1 MVIGLIGSLYEV
13 FITKDKLVYIP
24 YSYNSLLEE
33 WLYKDR
39 FEFSMFELKGFSY
52 VVHYNG
58 QDIII
63 SLKDVLNC
71 NFQIKIGSSFISLTC
86 SIYPLSG
93 NLIKQLYI
101 ALRQVRL
108 GKIIINKFFDEI
120 KLRTLLREPDFTYDY
135 FS

>member
-1 MVIGLIGSLYEV
+1 MISSLYEV

-52 VVHYNG
+52 VVHCNG

-93 NLIKQLYI
+93 NLINQLYI